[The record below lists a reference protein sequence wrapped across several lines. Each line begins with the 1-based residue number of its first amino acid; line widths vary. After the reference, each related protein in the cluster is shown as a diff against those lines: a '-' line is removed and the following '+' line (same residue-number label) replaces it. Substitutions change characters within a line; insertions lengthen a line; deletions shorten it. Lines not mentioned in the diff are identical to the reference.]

1 MPVGQA
7 VEPSELRANWRILV
21 AATVG
26 TALGLPSV
34 PFYTIGIFAP
44 ILAKTFGWS
53 FASIFGGLSITAATL
68 LVGSAITG
76 LLVDRYGARRV
87 ATISLF
93 GLGLSYISLSLS
105 TGSLVQ
111 YYASWVAM
119 AVTGLGA
126 TFVSFTEAVNAAF
139 ARQRG
144 FALGVTLAGSGLFI
158 LFVKPFAHLLLVIFG
173 WRLAIVGIGLLPL
186 VVGVLA
192 VRWGFPKHLT
202 RAGKVATSKQAAVGL
217 TLGQALRTRA
227 FWLMIFILVPI
238 SFASA
243 APFPNMENIL
253 RSVRL
258 DAKYVVELTS
268 LLGAMMI
275 VGRLLG
281 GWMMDRIWAP
291 LVGLIFVLGAAVGSW
306 FLTMHM
312 VSNTRALAA
321 IILLG
326 LAAGSEG
333 GLMSFLA
340 VRYFGVKHYGV
351 IYGLIFGIFAV
362 GAAAG
367 PSLFGYAYDKTG
379 SYAQI
384 LTVCTG
390 LFVFAAVL
398 LAFLGRY
405 PDLSHEDGS
414 K

>member
-1 MPVGQA
+1 
-7 VEPSELRANWRILV
+7 
-21 AATVG
+21 
-26 TALGLPSV
+26 
-34 PFYTIGIFAP
+34 
-44 ILAKTFGWS
+44 
-53 FASIFGGLSITAATL
+53 
-68 LVGSAITG
+68 
-76 LLVDRYGARRV
+76 
-87 ATISLF
+87 
-93 GLGLSYISLSLS
+93 
-105 TGSLVQ
+105 
-111 YYASWVAM
+111 
-119 AVTGLGA
+119 
-126 TFVSFTEAVNAAF
+126 
-139 ARQRG
+139 
-144 FALGVTLAGSGLFI
+144 
-158 LFVKPFAHLLLVIFG
+158 
-173 WRLAIVGIGLLPL
+173 
-186 VVGVLA
+186 
-192 VRWGFPKHLT
+192 
-202 RAGKVATSKQAAVGL
+202 
-217 TLGQALRTRA
+217 
-227 FWLMIFILVPI
+227 
-238 SFASA
+238 
-243 APFPNMENIL
+243 
-253 RSVRL
+253 
-258 DAKYVVELTS
+258 

-306 FLTMHM
+306 FLTLHS
-312 VSNTRALAA
+312 VSNTEALTG

-405 PDLSHEDGS
+405 PDLSPEGGQ